1 MGKGKQGNEEEEQ
14 DNKVQRKNIGHE
26 QNWDNRWIKNTQ
38 RKQRNTSVSH
48 VLEKPNKNRNKE
60 APKISV

>member
-14 DNKVQRKNIGHE
+14 DNKVQRENIGHE
-26 QNWDNRWIKNTQ
+26 QKWDNRWIKNTQ
-38 RKQRNTSVSH
+38 RKQRKTPVSH